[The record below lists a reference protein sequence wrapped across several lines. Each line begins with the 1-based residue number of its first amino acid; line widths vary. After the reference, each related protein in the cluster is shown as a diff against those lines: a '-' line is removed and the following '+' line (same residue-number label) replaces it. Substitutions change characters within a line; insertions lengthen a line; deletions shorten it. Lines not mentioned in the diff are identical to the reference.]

1 MVSLSRLE
9 CYSHALKGMSKE
21 EIQAI
26 LRRNLTPDKQSIS
39 TEEGLEVAKAA
50 GQAAREQGIICA
62 LAGGLAMHLYGFTRA
77 TTDVDFIADKLL
89 GWVAKDKLSFGG
101 ETYSASTGKREID
114 LDWIVR
120 DDFFREFYEAA
131 LRDAVRTDEGLF
143 VISPEWM
150 VILKYIAGRGKDQID
165 LLWLLQQPNLVNRDE
180 VRGYLTA
187 VMGEKAAA
195 LPLRELERLFLQAD
209 ISRTE

>member
-1 MVSLSRLE
+1 
-9 CYSHALKGMSKE
+9 MSKE
-21 EIQAI
+21 EIQAL
-26 LRRNLTPDKQSIS
+26 LRRNLTPEKQSIS

-50 GQAAREQGIICA
+50 IKAAHEKGIMCA

-77 TTDVDFIADKLL
+77 TTDVDMIANQLL
-89 GWVAKDKLSFGG
+89 GWEAKDKLSFGG
-101 ETYSASTGKREID
+101 ETVSTGKREID
-114 LDWIVR
+114 LKWIVR

-131 LRDAVRTDEGLF
+131 LRDAVETDEGF
-143 VISPEWM
+143 FIISPEWM

-180 VRGYLTA
+180 VRKLMNE

-195 LPLRELERLFLQAD
+195 LPLRELERLFQQAEMT
-209 ISRTE
+209 SSSEG

>member
-1 MVSLSRLE
+1 
-9 CYSHALKGMSKE
+9 MSKE
-21 EIQAI
+21 EIQAL
-26 LRRNLTPDKQSIS
+26 LRRNLTPEKQSIS
-39 TEEGLEVAKAA
+39 TEEGLEVAKSAIKAA
-50 GQAAREQGIICA
+50 HEKGIVCA

-77 TTDVDFIADKLL
+77 TTDVDMIANQLL
-89 GWVAKDKLSFGG
+89 GWEAKDKLSFGG
-101 ETYSASTGKREID
+101 ETYPASAGKREID

-131 LRDAVRTDEGLF
+131 LRDAVETDEGLYI
-143 VISPEWM
+143 ISPEWM

-180 VRGYLTA
+180 VRKQMNE

-195 LPLRELERLFLQAD
+195 LPLREIERLFQQAE
-209 ISRTE
+209 ITSMTKE

>member
-1 MVSLSRLE
+1 
-9 CYSHALKGMSKE
+9 
-21 EIQAI
+21 
-26 LRRNLTPDKQSIS
+26 
-39 TEEGLEVAKAA
+39 
-50 GQAAREQGIICA
+50 
-62 LAGGLAMHLYGFTRA
+62 
-77 TTDVDFIADKLL
+77 
-89 GWVAKDKLSFGG
+89 
-101 ETYSASTGKREID
+101 

-120 DDFFREFYEAA
+120 DDFFREFYQAA
-131 LRDAVRTDEGLF
+131 LRDAVETDDGLF

-180 VRGYLTA
+180 VRRQITE

-209 ISRTE
+209 ISRTA

>member
-1 MVSLSRLE
+1 
-9 CYSHALKGMSKE
+9 MSKE
-21 EIQAI
+21 EIQAL
-26 LRRNLTPDKQSIS
+26 LRRNLTPEKQSIS
-39 TEEGLEVAKAA
+39 TEEGLEVAKSAIKAA
-50 GQAAREQGIICA
+50 HEKGIVCA

-77 TTDVDFIADKLL
+77 TTDVDMIANQLL
-89 GWVAKDKLSFGG
+89 GWEVKDKLSFGG

-131 LRDAVRTDEGLF
+131 LRDAVETDEGF
-143 VISPEWM
+143 FIISPEWM

-180 VRGYLTA
+180 VRKQMNE
-187 VMGEKAAA
+187 VMGERAAA
-195 LPLRELERLFLQAD
+195 LPLREMERLFQQAEMT
-209 ISRTE
+209 SGSEE

>member
-1 MVSLSRLE
+1 
-9 CYSHALKGMSKE
+9 MSKE
-21 EIQAI
+21 EIQAL

-50 GQAAREQGIICA
+50 VKAAHEQGIVCA

-77 TTDVDFIADKLL
+77 TTDVDMVASAPLD
-89 GWVAKDKLSFGG
+89 WQAKDKLSFGG
-101 ETYSASTGKREID
+101 ETYPASTGKREID

-131 LRDAVRTDEGLF
+131 LRDAIETDTGLHI
-143 VISPEWM
+143 ISPAWM

-165 LLWLLQQPNLVNRDE
+165 LQWLLQQPGLVDRDE
-180 VRGYLTA
+180 VRTRMIE

-195 LPLRELERLFLQAD
+195 LPLRELERLFQQAD
-209 ISRTE
+209 ISNVRTE

>member
-1 MVSLSRLE
+1 
-9 CYSHALKGMSKE
+9 MSKE
-21 EIQAI
+21 EIQA
-26 LRRNLTPDKQSIS
+26 LLQRNLTPDKQSIS

-50 GQAAREQGIICA
+50 VKAAREQGIVCA

-77 TTDVDFIADKLL
+77 TMDVDMVASAPLN
-89 GWVAKDKLSFGG
+89 WTAKDKLSFGG
-101 ETYSASTGKREID
+101 ETYPASTGKREID

-131 LRDAVRTDEGLF
+131 LRDAIEMDEGLAILTP
-143 VISPEWM
+143 VWM

-165 LLWLLQQPNLVNRDE
+165 LLWLVQQPNLVDRNE
-180 VRGYLTA
+180 VRLRITE

-209 ISRTE
+209 LSS

>member
-1 MVSLSRLE
+1 
-9 CYSHALKGMSKE
+9 MSKE
-21 EIQAI
+21 EIQAL
-26 LRRNLTPDKQSIS
+26 LRRNLTPEKQSIS

-50 GQAAREQGIICA
+50 IKAAHEKGIVCA

-77 TTDVDFIADKLL
+77 TTDVDMIANQLL
-89 GWVAKDKLSFGG
+89 GWEAKDKLSFGG
-101 ETYSASTGKREID
+101 ETYPASTGKREID

-131 LRDAVRTDEGLF
+131 LRDAVETDEGF
-143 VISPEWM
+143 FIINPEWM

-165 LLWLLQQPNLVNRDE
+165 LQWLLQQPKLVNRDE
-180 VRGYLTA
+180 VRKQMNE

-195 LPLRELERLFLQAD
+195 LPLRELERLFQQAD
-209 ISRTE
+209 ISE